1 MSSERVRGRRC
12 GIFQK
17 EHPGYGSGKISQIS
31 RHPRAGDREM
41 ARIDMAKWRNYGQ
54 RKHETGL
61 GIFTEKSKAQ
71 EGVTLSENKLI

>member
-1 MSSERVRGRRC
+1 MREYERVGA
-12 GIFQK
+12 
-17 EHPGYGSGKISQIS
+17 ISARIS
-31 RHPRAGDREM
+31 SWVLEWEDTADLATHQGGGQRAGEDRHTE
-41 ARIDMAKWRNYGQ
+41 WRTNGQ